1 METLL
6 GNNEKM
12 PRPSELITREITL
25 GESAPRKTEKKEDDN
40 VFMFE
45 PVKEYKYYYTTK
57 LDVYVTNNTQ
67 NHPRTGNQILSKRY
81 INTFSFFSKKKIRLT
96 HRKAGKMKQWKNAYK
111 IHIKQR

>member
-1 METLL
+1 METLPR
-6 GNNEKM
+6 NKEKM

-57 LDVYVTNNTQ
+57 LDLYVTNNTQ
-67 NHPRTGNQILSKRY
+67 NHPRTGKQILSKRH
-81 INTFSFFSKKKIRLT
+81 INTFSFFLKKKKIRLT
-96 HRKAGKMKQWKNAYK
+96 HGKAGKMKQWKK
-111 IHIKQR
+111 IHTKYI